1 MHRDADEATIS
12 IGIFLRRHRLHI
24 RACAD
29 TALSLVECHPTC
41 GVSAVSDV
49 RVKCPR
55 TDIHLLMIDEKRH
68 GSVIFKARWDWH
80 DVCHIR
86 LESFVSSLDGEP
98 P

>member
-24 RACAD
+24 RVRAD
-29 TALSLVECHPTC
+29 TALSLAECRRTC

-55 TDIHLLMIDEKRH
+55 TDIHLSMLDEKRH
-68 GSVIFKARWDWH
+68 GNAIFKA
-80 DVCHIR
+80 
-86 LESFVSSLDGEP
+86 
-98 P
+98 